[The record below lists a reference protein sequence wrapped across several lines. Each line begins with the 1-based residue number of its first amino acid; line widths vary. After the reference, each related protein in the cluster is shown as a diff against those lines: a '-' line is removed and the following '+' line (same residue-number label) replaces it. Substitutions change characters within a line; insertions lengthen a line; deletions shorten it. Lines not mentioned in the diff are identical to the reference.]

1 MRLKITDRAAALV
14 EPKINE
20 MGFELW
26 DVEFNKE
33 YGNWELLIL
42 IDRAEPVTLD
52 DCEAV
57 SRAIEPI
64 LDEADPIEQAYY
76 LTVSS
81 VGLDRPLK
89 LAKDFDRHIG
99 DEIDVKLYAAPDDKA
114 LGSGKNFKAKLV
126 SHDESTF
133 TVETDKGSFTL
144 PKKAAALLRPHIDFN

>member
-1 MRLKITDRAAALV
+1 MKITDRAAKLV

-20 MGFELW
+20 LGFTLW

-33 YGNWELLIL
+33 YGNWELLIT
-42 IDRAEPVTLD
+42 IDRDEPVTLD
-52 DCEAV
+52 DCELV

-89 LAKDFDRHIG
+89 LSKDYDRHIG
-99 DEIDVKLYAAPDDKA
+99 DEVDIKLYAAPKDKA
-114 LGSGKNFKAKLV
+114 LGSQKNFKARLV
-126 SHDESTF
+126 SHDAESF
-133 TVETDKGSFTL
+133 TVETEKGSFTL
-144 PKKAAALLRPHIDFN
+144 PKKAAALIRPHIDF